1 MGGESFAV
9 TKGCR
14 IVACLAAA
22 LVLLPATASAATYR
36 VRAGDTLTGIARHYH
51 TNLFRL
57 AHLNHR
63 SPYGVLVTGTRL
75 RIPNHHRA
83 HHAAHRHHSRRHRH
97 RHRRHAISIRGHY
110 TVRFGDTL
118 SGIAAHYSTTVSA
131 LAAANS
137 LNPAGIL
144 LTGTHLRIPGRH
156 RQPPGRAPGLGP
168 GTAWE
173 VQRLIDYWSVRDG
186 ISRHLCRAVAWM
198 ESGYHPGAVSSV
210 GAWGVMQVMPATW
223 RWVEW
228 RLIGHRVPRTTSG
241 NIRIGIA
248 YLRQLLRD
256 FHGNVRLAL
265 ASYYQGEGAVRQLGI
280 LPVSRVYVADILAL
294 SHRM

>member
-1 MGGESFAV
+1 MTQG
-9 TKGCR
+9 TR
-14 IVACLAAA
+14 IVACLLAA
-22 LVLLPATASAATYR
+22 LVLPPATASAATYR
-36 VRAGDTLTGIARHYH
+36 VHSGDTLTGIARHYH

-63 SPYGVLVTGTRL
+63 SPYGVLVVGTVL
-75 RIPNHHRA
+75 RIPNHRGA
-83 HHAAHRHHSRRHRH
+83 HHAAHHRRRHHAKR
-97 RHRRHAISIRGHY
+97 RRHAHRRAHPHTTRIAGRY
-110 TVRFGDTL
+110 TVRYGDTL
-118 SGIAAHYSTTVSA
+118 SGIAARYSTSISA
-131 LAAANS
+131 LAAAND

-144 LTGTHLRIPGRH
+144 LTGTHLQIPGRH
-156 RQPPGRAPGLGP
+156 RRPPGRAPGLGP

-173 VQRLIDYWSVRDG
+173 VQKLIDFWSVRDG

-223 RWVEW
+223 SWVEW
-228 RLIGHRVPRTTSG
+228 RLIGHRVPKTTSG

-256 FHGNVRLAL
+256 FHGDVRLAL

-294 SHRM
+294 SRRM

>member
-1 MGGESFAV
+1 M
-9 TKGCR
+9 TKGSR
-14 IVACLAAA
+14 IAVCLAAA
-22 LVLLPATASAATYR
+22 FLLLPATASAATYR
-36 VRAGDTLTGIARHYH
+36 VRAGDNLTGIARHYH

-63 SPYGVLVTGTRL
+63 NPYGVLVIGTVL
-75 RIPNHHRA
+75 RIPNHRGS
-83 HHAAHRHHSRRHRH
+83 HHAAHHRRHRH
-97 RHRRHAISIRGHY
+97 HRRRHHRHFRVAGHY
-110 TVRFGDTL
+110 TVRYGDTL
-118 SGIAAHYSTTVSA
+118 SGIAARYSTSISA
-131 LAAANS
+131 LAAVNN
-137 LNPAGIL
+137 LNPAAIL
-144 LTGTHLRIPGRH
+144 LTGTHLQIPGRH
-156 RQPPGRAPGLGP
+156 RRAPGRAPGLGP

-210 GAWGVMQVMPATW
+210 GAWGVMQVLPSTW

-256 FHGNVRLAL
+256 FHGDVRLAL
-265 ASYYQGEGAVRQLGI
+265 ASYYQGEGAVRQIGI
-280 LPVSRVYVADILAL
+280 LPVSRAYVADILAL
-294 SHRM
+294 SRRM